1 MQGEDNLFLGVAAK
15 VESIAI
21 LNDILHKQ
29 QDVFDIQASK
39 IENSDGKNV
48 ANVYLSI
55 KNRYPFRLALG
66 LWVQTE
72 LNQTPTAGIKIN
84 VDSSYG
90 LSYATL
96 IFYSNKIKK
105 SYSNFYLDPLNVGT
119 PLSRL
124 LQQEALIS
132 TFPIFESSQK

>member
-66 LWVQTE
+66 L
-72 LNQTPTAGIKIN
+72 
-84 VDSSYG
+84 
-90 LSYATL
+90 
-96 IFYSNKIKK
+96 
-105 SYSNFYLDPLNVGT
+105 
-119 PLSRL
+119 
-124 LQQEALIS
+124 
-132 TFPIFESSQK
+132 